1 MKRVNIFS
9 FTDQE
14 VSTLLI
20 SLELQVMKMNALPR
34 DHPLVIGKSNLIKK
48 LLNSGIKAEVHE

>member
-9 FTDQE
+9 LTDQE
-14 VSTLLI
+14 ISTLLI
-20 SLELQVMKMNALPR
+20 SLELQVMKLNALPR

-48 LLNSGIKAEVHE
+48 LLTSGIKAEVHE